1 MRIELYL
8 AILVISLYLY
18 LPEVF
23 IPFILRRLTD
33 RREVP
38 SGILNPQILTGIL
51 HRDIRNTD
59 LILHRLIPLFQRKSK
74 IHPRVTAFRKRM
86 IRM

>member
-38 SGILNPQILTGIL
+38 SGILNLKFS
-51 HRDIRNTD
+51 R
-59 LILHRLIPLFQRKSK
+59 
-74 IHPRVTAFRKRM
+74 AFSTET
-86 IRM
+86 